1 MNNRLTK
8 HHFSLEAENKQ
19 NETRLELKYCE
30 HCGGL
35 WLRDCGS
42 QEVYCAACRPRVAQ
56 LPARSLR
63 RARPVLPGSTRPV
76 RISDFDFEIDD
87 ELLFRVEKPEVYE
100 EDEVESEAEDH
111 NDDRDVDDRASDGD
125 GEDDDDLSAM
135 GGVA

>member
-1 MNNRLTK
+1 MHNRLTK
-8 HHFSLEAENKQ
+8 HRFPQTAENKQ

-42 QEVYCAACRPRVAQ
+42 GEVYCAACRPRVAQ

-76 RISDFDFEIDD
+76 RISDFDFDIDD
-87 ELLFRVEKPEVYE
+87 ELLFRVEKSEVYE
-100 EDEVESEAEDH
+100 PD
-111 NDDRDVDDRASDGD
+111 DDRDDDARDDEARDDEPEDEG
-125 GEDDDDLSAM
+125 DDDVSAM